1 VIGIAIA
8 APVGPIGMLFIR
20 KTLELGVAGMVGVGL
35 GAAMADIVFCII
47 VGGGLTTVSLFLN
60 DYSLYIKL
68 IGGLILLY
76 LGFRECIKIERVSAG
91 VVSRRKVILTLVP
104 LTFVLTLSNPV
115 AIFSFIGVFS
125 AVGLV
130 GSTLWDMVWMVL
142 GIFLGSLSWWGILG
156 IITFS
161 SKRFMSQN
169 ALRMIKIVSGIV
181 LISFGLWAIGTVIWH
196 KGAL

>member
-1 VIGIAIA
+1 
-8 APVGPIGMLFIR
+8 
-20 KTLELGVAGMVGVGL
+20 
-35 GAAMADIVFCII
+35 
-47 VGGGLTTVSLFLN
+47 
-60 DYSLYIKL
+60 
-68 IGGLILLY
+68 LLY

>member
-1 VIGIAIA
+1 
-8 APVGPIGMLFIR
+8 
-20 KTLELGVAGMVGVGL
+20 
-35 GAAMADIVFCII
+35 
-47 VGGGLTTVSLFLN
+47 
-60 DYSLYIKL
+60 
-68 IGGLILLY
+68 
-76 LGFRECIKIERVSAG
+76 
-91 VVSRRKVILTLVP
+91 VILTLVP